1 MLTLVLIAVV
11 FAVVSVVL
19 SLHTL
24 VVAQKYIDTVEN
36 WSQALSDDC
45 NRNLQAYYN
54 MLYDA
59 MKKDVTAY
67 FDKVD
72 ASVNADADADVVQ
85 YIEAVDVSLGSALKN
100 NE

>member
-1 MLTLVLIAVV
+1 MLTLILLAVV
-11 FAVVSVVL
+11 FAAVSVAL
-19 SLHTL
+19 SLHTM
-24 VVAQKYIDTVEN
+24 VVAQKHIDTVDS

-45 NRNLQAYYN
+45 NRNLQVYYN

-72 ASVNADADADVVQ
+72 ASAGVDSDVVE
-85 YIEAVDVSLGSALKN
+85 YVEAVDVSLGSALKN
-100 NE
+100 N